1 MEIKHVQEGQKGYFS
16 MMDQD
21 IEAGRITYTYAG
33 ETKIII
39 DHTDVNDEYR
49 GQSIGKK
56 IVLEIV
62 DFARTN
68 HIKILPCAHLPNR
81 YLTRRRRSKTYCFN
95 TERLD
100 NSGRGRQLTQEWLC
114 CICIS
119 MDYRFAAVLNSNF
132 ELKTLSLSII
142 PK

>member
-1 MEIKHVQEGQKGYFS
+1 

-39 DHTDVNDEYR
+39 DHTDVSDEYR

-68 HIKILPCAHLPNR
+68 HIKILP
-81 YLTRRRRSKTYCFN
+81 
-95 TERLD
+95 
-100 NSGRGRQLTQEWLC
+100 LC
-114 CICIS
+114 P
-119 MDYRFAAVLNSNF
+119 FAKSVFDKSPEIKDVLF
-132 ELKTLSLSII
+132 
-142 PK
+142 

>member
-39 DHTDVNDEYR
+39 DHTDVSDEYR

-68 HIKILPCAHLPNR
+68 HIKILP
-81 YLTRRRRSKTYCFN
+81 
-95 TERLD
+95 
-100 NSGRGRQLTQEWLC
+100 LC
-114 CICIS
+114 P
-119 MDYRFAAVLNSNF
+119 FAKSVFDKSPEIKDVLF
-132 ELKTLSLSII
+132 
-142 PK
+142 

>member
-1 MEIKHVQEGQKGYFS
+1 MEIKRVQEGQKGYFS

-39 DHTDVNDEYR
+39 DHTDVSDEYR

-68 HIKILPCAHLPNR
+68 HIKILP
-81 YLTRRRRSKTYCFN
+81 
-95 TERLD
+95 
-100 NSGRGRQLTQEWLC
+100 LC
-114 CICIS
+114 P
-119 MDYRFAAVLNSNF
+119 FAKSVFDKSPEIKDVLF
-132 ELKTLSLSII
+132 
-142 PK
+142 